1 MKKIILLAAMIA
13 LSSCKKESQE
23 PFGKNTENA
32 TETYSEGET
41 AAAKT
46 PEDLGKEIFEGK
58 GNCISC
64 HQVDQ
69 KVIGPSIQEI
79 AKIYKDKKG
88 DMVTFLKGNGEPIVD
103 PGQFAVMKTNFPVT
117 QAMSD
122 EELKA
127 IETYI
132 YSHLK

>member
-1 MKKIILLAAMIA
+1 MKNILFLAAVLA
-13 LSSCKKESQE
+13 FTSCKKETTETSVQDS
-23 PFGKNTENA
+23 TEN
-32 TETYSEGET
+32 YSEGHSAE
-41 AAAKT
+41 AKT
-46 PEDLGKEIFEGK
+46 PEALGKQIFEGQ

-64 HQVDQ
+64 HQADQ
-69 KVIGPSIQEI
+69 KVIGPSLQEI

-88 DMVTFLKGNGEPIVD
+88 NIVTFLKGNADPIVD
-103 PGQFAVMKTNFPVT
+103 PDQFAVMKTNFPIT

-127 IETYI
+127 IESYI

>member
-1 MKKIILLAAMIA
+1 MKNVLFLSALLAFT
-13 LSSCKKESQE
+13 SCKKEATEESVQD
-23 PFGKNTENA
+23 PTEN
-32 TETYSEGET
+32 YSEGHSAE
-41 AAAKT
+41 AKT
-46 PEDLGKEIFEGK
+46 PAALGKQIFEGQ

-88 DMVTFLKGNGEPIVD
+88 DMVTFLKGNAEPIVD
-103 PGQFAVMKTNFPVT
+103 PSQFAVMKTNLPIT

-127 IETYI
+127 IESYI
-132 YSHLK
+132 YSNLK

>member
-1 MKKIILLAAMIA
+1 MKKILFLSAVLALA
-13 LSSCKKESQE
+13 SCKKEA
-23 PFGKNTENA
+23 TENPVQTS
-32 TETYSEGET
+32 TEAYTEGES
-41 AAAKT
+41 AKATT
-46 PEDLGKEIFEGK
+46 PEALGKEIFEGR
-58 GNCISC
+58 GNCTSC
-64 HQVDQ
+64 HQPDQ

-79 AKIYKDKKG
+79 AKIYKDKNG
-88 DMVTFLKGNGEPIVD
+88 NIVTFLKGNADPIVD
-103 PGQFAVMKTNFPVT
+103 PDQFSVMKTNFPVT

>member
-1 MKKIILLAAMIA
+1 MKKTIFLITVLAFI
-13 LSSCKKESQE
+13 SCKKDNQE
-23 PFGKNTENA
+23 PFGKPTEN
-32 TETYSEGET
+32 TETYSEGESAET
-41 AAAKT
+41 KT
-46 PEDLGKEIFEGK
+46 PEELGKSIFEGK
-58 GNCISC
+58 GNCTSC

-88 DMVTFLKGNGEPIVD
+88 DIVTFLKGNGEPIVD

-132 YSHLK
+132 YSNLK

>member
-1 MKKIILLAAMIA
+1 MMKKILFLLAVLA
-13 LSSCKKESQE
+13 LTSCKKET
-23 PFGKNTENA
+23 TETPVDK
-32 TETYSEGET
+32 TETYSEGES
-41 AAAKT
+41 AKT
-46 PEDLGKEIFEGK
+46 TTPEALGKEIFEGK
-58 GNCISC
+58 GNCTSC

-79 AKIYKDKKG
+79 AKTYKDKKG
-88 DMVTFLKGNGEPIVD
+88 DIVTFLKGNAEPIVD
-103 PGQFAVMKTNFPVT
+103 PSQFAVMKTNFPVT

-132 YSHLK
+132 YSNLK

>member
-1 MKKIILLAAMIA
+1 MKKVVFLSAVLALA
-13 LSSCKKESQE
+13 SCKKEA
-23 PFGKNTENA
+23 TENPVTTTA
-32 TETYSEGET
+32 TENYSEGESAK
-41 AAAKT
+41 AAT
-46 PEDLGKEIFEGK
+46 PEALGKEIFEGK
-58 GNCISC
+58 GNCTSC

-79 AKIYKDKKG
+79 AKTYKDKKG
-88 DMVTFLKGNGEPIVD
+88 DIVTFLKGNAEPLVD
-103 PGQFAVMKTNFPVT
+103 PSQFAVMKTNFPVT

-132 YSHLK
+132 YSNLK